1 MQPQPAESAAA
12 VTPGQ
17 AVGGVP
23 SALRIFEVIAM
34 NEPVTTA
41 ELACLTGTDERSLHD
56 HLTVLAYANWISLNG
71 SHGRWQVSSIPVGF
85 AMQSDRLR
93 LLDRAANQMVQLR
106 RIAKH
111 SVFLCAPEGQQMVVL
126 DVASCS
132 APFRKECGANE
143 NFSMCS
149 TSGMAIRL
157 AMSKA
162 CLMSGVD
169 CRQRNSTDMIAADV
183 MIRETRQFVG
193 FAVALRD
200 QVGFPFATLGI
211 AVPPI
216 RATSTYRARMHAC
229 LVKAVLRCS
238 EPHGAGGTIPPVP
251 ALRTNA
257 SCQ

>member
-1 MQPQPAESAAA
+1 MRPQPAKSAAA
-12 VTPGQ
+12 VIPGQ
-17 AVGGVP
+17 AAGGWP

-34 NEPVTTA
+34 NEPVTTD
-41 ELACLTGTDERSLHD
+41 ELACLMGTDERSLHD

-71 SHGRWQVSSIPVGF
+71 SPGRWQVSSIPVGF

-106 RIAKH
+106 RIAKQ
-111 SVFLCAPEGQQMVVL
+111 SVFLCAQEGHQMVVL

-149 TSGMAIRL
+149 TSGMA
-157 AMSKA
+157 MSKA
-162 CLMSGVD
+162 CRMSGVD
-169 CRQRNSTDMIAADV
+169 RRQRNSTDMIAADV

-211 AVPPI
+211 AVPHI

-238 EPHGAGGTIPPVP
+238 EPHGTGGTIPPVL
-251 ALRTNA
+251 A
-257 SCQ
+257 